1 MITLRLTENESQ
13 LITEALQALLG
24 KKLEAFGVLSKVY
37 PGRGFEPKDFAIP
50 QINALIAEIDA
61 KEEEP
66 E

>member
-13 LITEALQALLG
+13 LITEALLTLMG
-24 KKLEAFGVLSKVY
+24 KKTEAFSVLSKAY

-50 QINALIAEIDA
+50 QIHELIAEINA
-61 KEEEP
+61 KEDDP